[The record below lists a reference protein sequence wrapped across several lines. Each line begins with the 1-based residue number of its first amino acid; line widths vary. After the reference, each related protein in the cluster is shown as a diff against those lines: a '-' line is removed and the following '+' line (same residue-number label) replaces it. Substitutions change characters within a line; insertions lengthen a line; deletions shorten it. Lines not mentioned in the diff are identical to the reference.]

1 MRTRM
6 FHSFFDALSMPDL
19 SLKRLKQCEV
29 MLTSAGTPALSRTSQ
44 TIEAVIRMEGRH
56 YLLALPLTEEITHR
70 LERTVSQL
78 ERLHSPALAPISI
91 LADELQWQTEAGEPF
106 TASLLMQ
113 ELPGEPFGEHYE
125 LLDPATLNRAIE
137 QLREELERLHLAH
150 NNLKMENLRWMNG
163 TLTAIR
169 PWHAQ
174 LGGDRALDNKML
186 DNLRIEGEE
195 MATLSDDD
203 CDYLT
208 EQKFWIGHEF
218 EGLTCFETEHGFG
231 YRDATSETVIEPQFV
246 WADDFYE
253 GRAVVMTES
262 GMGMIDRTG
271 AFVIQPENE
280 IVEYLREESLI
291 RVRRNGM
298 WAMFDITG
306 TQTTLFEPIEEHE
319 LQLTQT
325 K

>member
-1 MRTRM
+1 MRTM
-6 FHSFFDALSMPDL
+6 FHSFFEALSVPDL

-29 MLTSAGTPALSRTSQ
+29 MLTEAGTPALSCTSK
-44 TIEAVIRMEGRH
+44 TVEAVIRIDGRH
-56 YLLALPLTEEITHR
+56 YLLALPLTEEIAHR

-78 ERLHSPALAPISI
+78 ERMHTPALAPIRI
-91 LADELQWQTEAGEPF
+91 LPDELQWQDTKGEPF
-106 TASLLMQ
+106 TASLLLQ

-150 NNLKMENLRWMNG
+150 NNLKMENLRWVNG

-169 PWHAQ
+169 PWHTQ
-174 LGGDRALDNKML
+174 LGGDRGLDDKML
-186 DNLRIEGEE
+186 DALRIDGEE
-195 MATLSDDD
+195 IATLSDDECHYQTD
-203 CDYLT
+203 SR
-208 EQKFWIGHEF
+208 FWTGHEF
-218 EGLTCFETEHGFG
+218 EGLTCFETEQGFG
-231 YRDATSETVIEPQFV
+231 YRDAEGVTVIEPQFV

-262 GMGMIDRTG
+262 GMGLINRTG
-271 AFVIQPENE
+271 GFVIPPENE

-291 RVRRNGM
+291 RVRRNGL

-306 TQTTLFEPIEEHE
+306 TQTSIFEPIEEHE
-319 LQLTQT
+319 KQLTQT